1 MITLIFYKDNIG
13 HYFSD
18 FLQLLEDRHVRR
30 SAEQTLLEVS
40 EEHSEMEEREHRHGG
55 GSLTDVSKS
64 YLKVYI
70 FSKFILYFINQTS

>member
-18 FLQLLEDRHVRR
+18 FLQLLEDRHVGR

-40 EEHSEMEEREHRHGG
+40 EEHSEMEEREHRHG
-55 GSLTDVSKS
+55 
-64 YLKVYI
+64 
-70 FSKFILYFINQTS
+70 